1 MFKHQLVTS
10 LDSGRFS
17 SEGPLQQATARA
29 LGNSSKKN
37 RKDLDNMAN
46 SLAPQQ
52 EPAPAPTS

>member
-17 SEGPLQQATARA
+17 SDGPLQQATARA
-29 LGNSSKKN
+29 LGN
-37 RKDLDNMAN
+37 RKDLDDVAN

-52 EPAPAPTS
+52 EPAPVLTS